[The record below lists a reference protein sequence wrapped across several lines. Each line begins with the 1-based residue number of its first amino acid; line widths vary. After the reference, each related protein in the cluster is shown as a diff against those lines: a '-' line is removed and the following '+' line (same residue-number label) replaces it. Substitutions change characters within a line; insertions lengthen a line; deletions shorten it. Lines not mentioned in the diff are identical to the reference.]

1 MVKKKL
7 EYPDYLAVSANLVN
21 NFGTTWLHNHFHAI
35 HPYLPDLSS
44 PQQKTAWWQV
54 SNLPVW
60 DGPSDWDYGS
70 FDSKPGHRWLPL
82 PDGHPLRLRTPVEK
96 SEYTGF
102 GRAEWNTWQLAAQ
115 LHYSFLQNLENEEL
129 GRYHFDTWNLMYQ
142 RMGINMFAISG
153 EDIVKIGEM
162 PADDEKFLTTE
173 YPKTIGRPFVIDGRG
188 IAVHHAHMWMTKQSD
203 SDLRLEGTDIL
214 HRYRLYASQKVCRE
228 WGGS

>member
-7 EYPDYLAVSANLVN
+7 EYPGSLAVSANIVN
-21 NFGTTWLHNHFHAI
+21 NFGTTWLHNHFGAI
-35 HPYLPDLSS
+35 HAYLPDLSS
-44 PQQKTAWWQV
+44 LQQKLDWWQV
-54 SNLPVW
+54 SHLPAW
-60 DGPSDWDYGS
+60 DGPNDWDES

-82 PDGHPLRLRTPVEK
+82 PDNHPLRHRTPIEK
-96 SEYTGF
+96 CEYTGF

-129 GRYHFDTWNLMYQ
+129 DRYQFDTWNLMYQ

-153 EDIVKIGEM
+153 DDIVKIGEM

-188 IAVHHAHMWMTKQSD
+188 LAVHYAHEWMNKKSD
-203 SDLRLEGTDIL
+203 TDLRLEGTDIL
-214 HRYRLYASQKVCRE
+214 QRYRLYASQNVCHE
-228 WGGS
+228 